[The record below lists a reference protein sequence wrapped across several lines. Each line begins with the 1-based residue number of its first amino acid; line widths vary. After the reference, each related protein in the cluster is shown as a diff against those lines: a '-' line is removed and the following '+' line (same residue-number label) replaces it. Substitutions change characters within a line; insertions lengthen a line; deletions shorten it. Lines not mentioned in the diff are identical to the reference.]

1 MKLNAK
7 VKKNFSSS
15 DSMSD
20 TISVQDEDKAATCTK
35 GQKLFTPDDILDIE
49 EAQD

>member
-20 TISVQDEDKAATCTK
+20 TISVQDEDKAANTK